1 MVAGRRSVM
10 TTPVLRVVV
19 ADDEPLSLER
29 LVLAFGDIADAEIVG
44 AATNGLQALQ
54 MIEDLKPDLAVLDIQ
69 MPGRTGLGV
78 AAALPHDGRPEIVF
92 LTAFDSHAVDAFDV
106 DAADYVLKPL
116 RLERLRQAVERAR
129 RRRARGAPP
138 APDSHDAPAGDGFW
152 VQGRQGLVRVPL
164 GDIDWIEAAKD
175 YVLLH
180 TPNRSHM
187 LRATMASIEAGFPP
201 PVLLRV
207 HRSALV
213 RPGAV
218 QSLQAVGSA
227 GALVL
232 THGVAVPVG
241 PSYWPEVSRR
251 FRS

>member
-1 MVAGRRSVM
+1 M
-10 TTPVLRVVV
+10 
-19 ADDEPLSLER
+19 
-29 LVLAFGDIADAEIVG
+29 LAFGDIADPEVVG

-54 MIEDLKPDLAVLDIQ
+54 MIEDLKPDVAVLDIQ

-78 AAALPHDGRPEIVF
+78 AAALSQGERPEIVF

-129 RRRARGAPP
+129 RRRARGALP
-138 APDSHDAPAGDGFW
+138 ASDNPKAAAGDGFW
-152 VQGRQGLVRVPL
+152 VQSRQGLIRVPL

-187 LRATMASIEAGFPP
+187 LRATMASIEASFPP
-201 PVLLRV
+201 PALLRV

-218 QSLQAVGSA
+218 QSLQPVGSA

-232 THGVAVPVG
+232 AHGVAIPVG
-241 PSYWPEVSRR
+241 PSYWPEVRRR
-251 FRS
+251 FQA